1 MKITIG
7 NQYDAEL
14 ILVSKD
20 LVPAAYGD
28 IVEQLKGK
36 NLFKGEEG
44 EVYSYVNLSEDK
56 TLVFLGLGEEAK
68 VEEEILRLAAFKGA
82 KELSKLKVQKATVSL
97 KKHANLCYKKST
109 KAFAEGLYH
118 AEYRFDKYLSKKQE
132 FHLEEVSFGLL
143 EGKKKRCCLD

>member
-44 EVYSYVNLSEDK
+44 EVYSYVNLLHTARYGK
-56 TLVFLGLGEEAK
+56 IK
-68 VEEEILRLAAFKGA
+68 
-82 KELSKLKVQKATVSL
+82 
-97 KKHANLCYKKST
+97 Y
-109 KAFAEGLYH
+109 
-118 AEYRFDKYLSKKQE
+118 YRPMKKQKSI
-132 FHLEEVSFGLL
+132 LY
-143 EGKKKRCCLD
+143 

>member
-56 TLVFLGLGEEAK
+56 TLVFLGLGEIGRAH
-68 VEEEILRLAAFKGA
+68 V
-82 KELSKLKVQKATVSL
+82 
-97 KKHANLCYKKST
+97 
-109 KAFAEGLYH
+109 
-118 AEYRFDKYLSKKQE
+118 
-132 FHLEEVSFGLL
+132 
-143 EGKKKRCCLD
+143 